1 MSHSYPL
8 LGKMKTHCSRLSLD
22 WTIYIS
28 VLLGKWPNIEC
39 NSDIMC
45 RYFNRKCF
53 LGSRCSRSTTSCW
66 LFAKI
71 HCSCGCVISDSS
83 LSMGILRCRDSQGN
97 IELEFLTS
105 RSTEDQGFT
114 GHQESTGFS
123 SYKGLD
129 SSWDLDLKHFLG
141 IHWAFTKSY
150 SNHQSEMRKS
160 TIVWISWWQTY
171 KN

>member
-1 MSHSYPL
+1 MWFIFINLDGNRTANNREGYFLNLKNLDFERFQRSHNWTNCMHTVWRKFNWVFISIFIVASRLELSTIAL

-39 NSDIMC
+39 NSDIMW

-71 HCSCGCVISDSS
+71 HCSCGCVISDST
-83 LSMGILRCRDSQGN
+83 LSMGILRRRDSKGN
-97 IELEFLTS
+97 IDLTN
-105 RSTEDQGFT
+105 
-114 GHQESTGFS
+114 
-123 SYKGLD
+123 
-129 SSWDLDLKHFLG
+129 
-141 IHWAFTKSY
+141 
-150 SNHQSEMRKS
+150 SN
-160 TIVWISWWQTY
+160 
-171 KN
+171 